1 MNNELVKDLKESPYY
16 GVLVEVGAGVPIA
29 SKIYNEVGASKVI
42 HSSLSPY
49 SKESQEEVFGKTNER
64 SVSMEHI
71 RYGLKNIIN
80 KHINNEK
87 VNFIYNSSFQVGR
100 LDDDVSTHGWIGVA
114 KRVYPFESNKYNYW
128 TMQIVHLSIHNKM
141 KRTDTIDYIGDCGLK
156 ILHNF
161 LLNDRKDY
169 LSNSLPKDCNIDII
183 SCFDLE
189 NDLLTELK
197 VKLDSLIGSIGKDDY
212 ITINPDGNIV
222 RLEDIFR
229 NKDICLYK
237 GSFSPPTLAHI
248 NFATKYTEYTN
259 SEVVFMISVN
269 TFEKGEQSIEN
280 LIWRIEL
287 LNKLGYT
294 VIINKDGY
302 FSNNA
307 NFFRKK
313 FKKPVSFLV
322 GSDTVNRILTDTVS
336 RLIVEEMGSNI
347 EEDSLIMS
355 EDYTLDKDENFK
367 DVTFYVANRPN
378 APLIEDC
385 LKSKNVKIL
394 MDSSDI
400 SSTMVR
406 QHKADNNLDGLRSMM
421 PDSIIHDY
429 LNL

>member
-1 MNNELVKDLKESPYY
+1 
-16 GVLVEVGAGVPIA
+16 
-29 SKIYNEVGASKVI
+29 
-42 HSSLSPY
+42 
-49 SKESQEEVFGKTNER
+49 
-64 SVSMEHI
+64 
-71 RYGLKNIIN
+71 
-80 KHINNEK
+80 
-87 VNFIYNSSFQVGR
+87 
-100 LDDDVSTHGWIGVA
+100 
-114 KRVYPFESNKYNYW
+114 
-128 TMQIVHLSIHNKM
+128 M